1 MPAHRT
7 SMLKL
12 KEVLRLK
19 WACGLSR
26 RQISR
31 AVGISVGAIS
41 EYAAQASAAGLDW
54 TSVEPLDDDELE
66 RRLSGRSAPA
76 PTRRVVPDYA
86 WIHREL
92 RRKGV
97 TLQLLWEEYV
107 QAHPN
112 ERTYRYTQF
121 CRLYKEWAKTLKR
134 SMRQQHRAGEK
145 LFADFAGHTVSI
157 AAFNGDVAF
166 QAHVF
171 VAVLGASNYTF
182 ACATRSETMVDWISS
197 LVDAMAFFGGVPELL
212 VLDFVAGNK
221 IEVLCPSPLCGE
233 MRELSSLEAVDR
245 ECVSTSLLPSGLLLS
260 TFLPRFP
267 SAPFALTQVSTT

>member
-19 WACGLSR
+19 WACGLSH

-76 PTRRVVPDYA
+76 PATTRRVVPDYA

-97 TLQLLWEEYV
+97 TLQLLWEEYA
-107 QAHPN
+107 QAHPSA
-112 ERTYRYTQF
+112 RTYRYTQF
-121 CRLYKEWAKTLKR
+121 CQLYKEWVSLPDRKR
-134 SMRQQHRAGEK
+134 PS
-145 LFADFAGHTVSI
+145 VSGSI
-157 AAFNGDVAF
+157 STA
-166 QAHVF
+166 
-171 VAVLGASNYTF
+171 GAS
-182 ACATRSETMVDWISS
+182 RSVRT
-197 LVDAMAFFGGVPELL
+197 
-212 VLDFVAGNK
+212 
-221 IEVLCPSPLCGE
+221 PLQRIRCRRG
-233 MRELSSLEAVDR
+233 R
-245 ECVSTSLLPSGLLLS
+245 
-260 TFLPRFP
+260 PR
-267 SAPFALTQVSTT
+267 AK